1 MPFGRKR
8 KKKYGDRG
16 EIKMTLD
23 IMKERRSL
31 KKGGGTKKQVKSYN
45 LRQKERRKE
54 LFVPRS
60 ER

>member
-1 MPFGRKR
+1 MPSK

-23 IMKERRSL
+23 IAKERRSL
-31 KKGGGTKKQVKSYN
+31 KKHGGTKEEVGNYN
-45 LRQKERRKE
+45 AYQKKRRKE
-54 LFVPRS
+54 LFVPRA

>member
-1 MPFGRKR
+1 MPNK

-16 EIKMTLD
+16 EVKMTLD

-31 KKGGGTKKQVKSYN
+31 KKGGATKKEVSSYN
-45 LRQKERRKE
+45 AYQKKRRKE
-54 LFVPRS
+54 LFVPKA

>member
-1 MPFGRKR
+1 MPNK

-23 IMKERRSL
+23 VARERRSL
-31 KKGGGTKKQVKSYN
+31 KKSGATKEEVNSYN
-45 LRQKERRKE
+45 AYQKKRRKE
-54 LFVPRS
+54 LFVPRA